1 MSHGYT
7 DQTKRVDKKL
17 LNNVEI
23 SLMGGGIGIYGIMG
37 ITKARPI
44 RMYDI
49 HDKNKIYT
57 LKGYRT
63 FNETVLD
70 LISQVFPDLLEKYD
84 IAFLDETCNKEFFK
98 VFSDIVA
105 YVKTFF
111 DSIGHKYFPKQGE
124 FVPDGVT
131 QQRRNS
137 FIKHN
142 SLNEKMFQFFPNP
155 YEYCVNP
162 ALREKCEF
170 KDNVFRQLSYGL
182 HILQSSD
189 PDDFPYSLAGIS
201 MGYGDYKS
209 SNLNYWKE
217 TRVKDYWRKKLEKNT
232 QHLIPRISTKL
243 MNIYDRLSVGLN
255 PHGLYNK
262 NPGKLVSLSEIITLF
277 KIGFGFTSVNILD
290 FSCNE
295 CIGKLPSDVSRA
307 ITDEMGSNSYLKKWR
322 EAKKYFTQEEWK
334 KIDNPSFQDIV
345 NVDAVGKATS
355 DEKPRR
361 RTKTKRLTFGGSK
374 TKKRRRK
381 FRKM

>member
-1 MSHGYT
+1 
-7 DQTKRVDKKL
+7 VKK
-17 LNNVEI
+17 
-23 SLMGGGIGIYGIMG
+23 
-37 ITKARPI
+37 
-44 RMYDI
+44 
-49 HDKNKIYT
+49 
-57 LKGYRT
+57 
-63 FNETVLD
+63 
-70 LISQVFPDLLEKYD
+70 
-84 IAFLDETCNKEFFK
+84 
-98 VFSDIVA
+98 
-105 YVKTFF
+105 FF

-124 FVPDGVT
+124 FVPGGVI

-162 ALREKCEF
+162 ALRENCTL

-189 PDDFPYSLAGIS
+189 PIDLPYSLAGIS
-201 MGYGDYKS
+201 MGYGDYNS

-217 TRVKDYWRKKLEKNT
+217 TRVKDYWREKLVENT

-255 PHGLYNK
+255 PNELYNEG
-262 NPGKLVSLSEIITLF
+262 NEGKLVSLTEIVTLF
-277 KIGFGFTSVNILD
+277 KVGFGFTSVNIID

-295 CIGKLPSDVSRA
+295 CIGQIPSDVSRA
-307 ITDEMGSNSYLKKWR
+307 ITDEMGSNIYLKKWR
-322 EAKKYFTQEEWK
+322 QTKNNTTKEKWE
-334 KIDNPSFQDIV
+334 KITNPPLQDIIDV
-345 NVDAVGKATS
+345 VGKAKS

-361 RTKTKRLTFGGSK
+361 RTKSRRKTFGGGK

-381 FRKM
+381 FKK